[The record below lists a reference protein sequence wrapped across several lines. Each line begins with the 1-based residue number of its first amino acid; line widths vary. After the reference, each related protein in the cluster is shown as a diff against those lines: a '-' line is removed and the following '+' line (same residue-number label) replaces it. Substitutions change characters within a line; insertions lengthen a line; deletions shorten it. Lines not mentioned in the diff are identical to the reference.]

1 MRVSKILYN
10 KYRNLRSKLV
20 LCHFKNIYGTSF
32 QMGKGLYVR
41 KGFTITIEDDGYVS
55 IGKDVFFNNFCSISA
70 LEGIEIG
77 DDCIFG
83 ENVHIYDHNHKY
95 RDKDIPVN
103 SQGFTKGKVKIGQN
117 TWIGSNVVILKG
129 VTIGEHCVIGAN
141 CVIFEDVGDNTVVRN
156 GQHLITTCMNL

>member
-20 LCHFKNIYGTSF
+20 LHHFKSIYGTSF

-41 KGFTITIEDDGYVS
+41 KGFTVTIEDGGYVA
-55 IGKDVFFNNFCSISA
+55 IGKNVFFNNFCSINA

-95 RDKDIPVN
+95 RDKEIPVN
-103 SQGFTKGKVKIGQN
+103 NQGFTKGTVKIGQN

-129 VTIGEHCVIGAN
+129 VTIGEHCVIGAG
-141 CVIFEDVGDNTVVRN
+141 CVVSKDVPENHILVCQQG
-156 GQHLITTCMNL
+156 LIQQRMIR